1 MAFLNEDGLQEF
13 AKLLI
18 EEGEWLG
25 ANPDDN
31 YWDYDSGNYGVR
43 ANYARKAGEAD
54 FAVQADTAFELYTP
68 RQIALEGAIQ
78 GNVQFNGSQDVT
90 INTFYPGE
98 ESSQESTLSY
108 LKNGKGGMLNWL
120 WVTGADGETDYVLV
134 PRSLKENK
142 TYDAYLGD
150 SGHRFLGL
158 YTGFIDASGSI
169 QSGGNMVCGGSLTTS
184 GNIVT
189 SNVTAS
195 GNLYAQGSG
204 DNGGIV
210 QAKKQ
215 LYSEGILTVADT
227 AAIGGITTVAACI
240 QPNPNSTTVNLGYN
254 DIAGHRW
261 SNIYSKTAVN
271 VSSDEKVKT
280 NLERIDDKYI
290 QLFDLVQPYSYQF
303 IDGTSGRTHTG
314 FVSQHVEAAMKEVGL
329 ESTDL
334 AFFCKDPLYKEV
346 RNEEG
351 EIVDTEPSLDENG
364 NQEYFYSL
372 RYEEYIA
379 IMTEKIKRMEQKHAE
394 EKADFEARLSALE
407 SKLSSM

>member
-1 MAFLNEDGLQEF
+1 MAQLNSTTVNGDLTVSGSLDINNITADSGTISGGFEVSGSLTKSGSAVSVEGHTHN
-13 AKLLI
+13 KLTNTYSGNELM
-18 EEGEWLG
+18 
-25 ANPDDN
+25 
-31 YWDYDSGNYGVR
+31 YVYDSGY
-43 ANYARKAGEAD
+43 
-54 FAVQADTAFELYTP
+54 
-68 RQIALEGAIQ
+68 
-78 GNVQFNGSQDVT
+78 QFFRPNSTTDILGSNGYPWYNTHTSQ
-90 INTFYPGE
+90 
-98 ESSQESTLSY
+98 
-108 LKNGKGGMLNWL
+108 
-120 WVTGADGETDYVLV
+120 
-134 PRSLKENK
+134 
-142 TYDAYLGD
+142 
-150 SGHRFLGL
+150 
-158 YTGFIDASGSI
+158 
-169 QSGGNMVCGGSLTTS
+169 
-184 GNIVT
+184 
-189 SNVTAS
+189 
-195 GNLYAQGSG
+195 
-204 DNGGIV
+204 
-210 QAKKQ
+210 
-215 LYSEGILTVADT
+215 LTVKET
-227 AAIGGITTVAACI
+227 ATIGGITTVSARI
-240 QPNPNSTTVNLGYN
+240 QPNSSSSTVNLGYN
-254 DIAGHRW
+254 DVVGHRW

-314 FVSQHVEAAMKEVGL
+314 FISQHVEAAMKEVGL